1 MDFRRKEAPVFVDKR
16 KLQNQLDQEVM
27 QFLAN
32 GGKIQKI
39 PTGRSAGHSQITR
52 HSRQVNPAE
61 DPKRGDNYG

>member
-32 GGKIQKI
+32 GGKIEKI

-61 DPKRGDNYG
+61 DTKRGDIHG

>member
-1 MDFRRKEAPVFVDKR
+1 LDFRRKEAPVFVDKR
-16 KLQNQLDQEVM
+16 KLQKQLDQEVM

>member
-1 MDFRRKEAPVFVDKR
+1 MDFRRKETPVFVDKR
-16 KLQNQLDQEVM
+16 TLQKQLDQEVM

-32 GGKIQKI
+32 GGKIEKI

-61 DPKRGDNYG
+61 DPKHGDIYG